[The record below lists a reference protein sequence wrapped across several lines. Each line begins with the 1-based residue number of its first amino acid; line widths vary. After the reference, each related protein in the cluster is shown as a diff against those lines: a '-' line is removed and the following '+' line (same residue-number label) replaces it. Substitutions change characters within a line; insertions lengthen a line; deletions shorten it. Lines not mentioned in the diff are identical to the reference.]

1 MVYNRRRKKVA
12 TVWLPVR
19 RYSLVVELQLP
30 KLAVPVRFRLSAPE
44 NDKHT
49 LVVFT
54 MSAWRTS
61 YHGVVEQKTLYHA
74 LGKASE

>member
-1 MVYNRRRKKVA
+1 
-12 TVWLPVR
+12 
-19 RYSLVVELQLP
+19 
-30 KLAVPVRFRLSAPE
+30 
-44 NDKHT
+44 
-49 LVVFT
+49 